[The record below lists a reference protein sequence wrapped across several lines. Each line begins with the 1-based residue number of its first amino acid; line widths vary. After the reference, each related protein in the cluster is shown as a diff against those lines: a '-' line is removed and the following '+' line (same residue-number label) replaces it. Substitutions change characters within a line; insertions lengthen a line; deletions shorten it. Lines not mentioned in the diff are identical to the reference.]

1 MPIRR
6 TKCLSTK
13 LTDQEYTSLV
23 GRAAGRR
30 LSEWARDVL
39 LADPAAGIDRVILA
53 ELLALR
59 TILLNLH
66 FAVARGEPVTG
77 DAMERLIE
85 LADRDKVRRA
95 TEDLTT
101 LTIRREP

>member
-23 GRAAGRR
+23 ARAAGRR
-30 LSEWARDVL
+30 LSEWAREVL
-39 LADPAAGIDRVILA
+39 LTVTPAGIDHVILA

-66 FAVARGEPVTG
+66 VAAARGEPVTN
-77 DAMERLIE
+77 DAVQRLIE
-85 LADRDKVRRA
+85 LADHDKVRRA
-95 TEDLTT
+95 TESFTT
-101 LTIRREP
+101 LITRRQP